1 MKIICSKEELL
12 NGLKI
17 TQPIV
22 GTKSTLPVLSNI
34 LFETEGTKVKLSATD
49 LEIGV
54 ACYIKAEVVE
64 EGSITI
70 PAQRLMDIVREI
82 PDTNIEMNVTKDNI
96 KIVANKSKFNLVGI
110 AKKDFPNLPEYD
122 KTATFT
128 VKRADLITMF
138 KKTIFSTSKDLQ
150 RYALNGIYFVAE
162 ENKIKAVST
171 DGKRLSFIERDIDK
185 EFIAINSPIKVI
197 IPNKAIADFLKLFSA
212 LAVDNM
218 QVSVSNNLI
227 TFIVGEILFQSRL
240 IEGNFPNYEQ
250 VMPKGETSKVKLNT
264 FETLSAIK
272 QAALI
277 ANGNMATGGIS
288 VIKITF
294 ENNKMI
300 VAAETSNVGSGE
312 IEVDIEYSL
321 PNITIN
327 FNPNFLKEVLQNV
340 EEESFMFSFTKKESP
355 ITIVPIKDNK
365 YVCVVMPIRN

>member
-12 NGLKI
+12 NGLKF
-17 TQPIV
+17 TQPVV
-22 GTKSTLPVLSNI
+22 GSKSTLPILSNI
-34 LFETEGTKVKLSATD
+34 LFETEGTRVKLSATD

-54 ACYIKAEVVE
+54 SCYIKAEVVE

-70 PAQRLMDIVREI
+70 PAQRLFDIAREI
-82 PDTNIEMNVTKDNI
+82 PDTNIEINTTRDNI
-96 KIVANKSKFNLVGI
+96 KISANKSKFNLVGI
-110 AKKDFPNLPEYD
+110 QKKDFPNLPEYD
-122 KTATFT
+122 ETATFT

-171 DGKRLSFIERDIDK
+171 DGKRLSFIERDF
-185 EFIAINSPIKVI
+185 EGNNAPVKVI

-212 LAVDNM
+212 LAVDTM
-218 QVSVSNNLI
+218 QISVSNNLI
-227 TFIVGEILFQSRL
+227 TFIVGDIIFQSRL

-250 VMPKGETSKVKLNT
+250 VMPKGQMSKVVLNT

-272 QAALI
+272 QGALI
-277 ANGNMATGGIS
+277 ANGNMTLGGTA

-300 VAAETSNVGSGE
+300 VSAESSNVGSGE
-312 IEVDIEYSL
+312 VEVDIEYNL
-321 PNITIN
+321 PSITIN
-327 FNPNFLKEVLQNV
+327 FNPTYLKELLANV
-340 EEESFMFSFTKKESP
+340 EEETFTFSFTKKESP
-355 ITIVPIKDNK
+355 VIISLVKDNK
-365 YVCVVMPIRN
+365 YICVVMPIRN

>member
-171 DGKRLSFIERDIDK
+171 DGKRLSFIEREIEGVK
-185 EFIAINSPIKVI
+185 APIKVI

-212 LAVDNM
+212 LAIENM
-218 QVSVSNNLI
+218 QISVDTNLI
-227 TFIVGEILFQSRL
+227 TFIVGDIMFQSKL
-240 IEGNFPNYEQ
+240 IEGTFPNYEQ
-250 VMPKGETSKVKLNT
+250 VMPKGETNKVKLNT
-264 FETLSAIK
+264 LETLSAIK